1 MYRATMQSP
10 NVQQLES
17 TGDARDITKDGKQ
30 ADGTWHVIAIAV
42 TGKNLA
48 FVILKKTIQHFS
60 LFSKLIRE
68 MPFFWNSIF
77 SKSS

>member
-30 ADGTWHVIAIAV
+30 ADGTWHVIVIAV

-48 FVILKKTIQHFS
+48 FVILKKTI
-60 LFSKLIRE
+60 
-68 MPFFWNSIF
+68 
-77 SKSS
+77 

>member
-10 NVQQLES
+10 NVQQIES

-30 ADGTWHVIAIAV
+30 ADGTWHVIAI
-42 TGKNLA
+42 GKNLA
-48 FVILKKTIQHFS
+48 FVILKKTIQHFF
-60 LFSKLIRE
+60 LFFKLIRE